1 MFKRNL
7 YKKKGSKKRRT
18 QGTNNTG
25 KNIVYVFV
33 NIHKVQ
39 TNNHSAI
46 KTKLKSFATAEAPC
60 EDKEEEPQRTTT
72 TKTKTKTMAKD
83 EGKVCSK

>member
-1 MFKRNL
+1 M
-7 YKKKGSKKRRT
+7 KKLRT
-18 QGTNNTG
+18 QGTKNTII
-25 KNIVYVFV
+25 NIVYVFV

-39 TNNHSAI
+39 TNNHSDCEVGSAI

-60 EDKEEEPQRTTT
+60 EAEEEEPPRTTT
-72 TKTKTKTMAKD
+72 KKTKTKTMAED